1 MVGKGLLGAVL
12 LVLSTLASAGEWFYT
27 VQPGDNLWNLTE
39 RHLTSLKYVGRLQE
53 LNLIQHPSYIAPGT
67 VIRIPIDWTKQQ
79 LGGLRARV
87 IGVNGQAV
95 IKRSSSEQTVPAE
108 KGMQLFVGDEI
119 YCENDAFVTVEF
131 ADKSH
136 MRVQDNSRV
145 RLKRLNIFG
154 QYGLVDTLVEI
165 EQGRIESAVPE
176 NKEVDTRFRIKTP
189 SAISSVRGTD
199 FRVGMIGEQEDST
212 SSEVLKG
219 LLLVSA
225 NNRDVNISAG
235 FGSVTVL
242 GSAPSKPVVLL
253 SPPDLSATLTLYER
267 LPLVISL
274 HSLAGAQSYRA
285 QIATDQTF
293 QDLLAEFVTTK
304 LPFRE
309 GDLPDGEYW
318 LRVRGIDQSGIEGQD
333 AVMSF
338 EINARPEAPFIL
350 APLPGGVLDVN
361 NQEIKWSA
369 QFSAANYILTI
380 SEQSDL
386 SDPIFTDSEIYENK
400 LKLTEPLAPGKYFW
414 HIASVSASEGVGPY
428 SDIMAFRVPFPGPEL
443 SVPEVGDDDLT
454 LAWSAAAEGQRFHF
468 QIASDKDFNELLYDE
483 VTLNSRV
490 TIPTPEGDRYYLR
503 VKTIE
508 SDGFKGPFGSP
519 QVIDIP
525 KDTPYWLLLL
535 LLPLLI
541 LI

>member
-1 MVGKGLLGAVL
+1 MGKGLLGAVL
-12 LVLSTLASAGEWFYT
+12 LVLSTLTFASEWFYT
-27 VQPGDNLWNLTE
+27 VQSGDNLWNLTE
-39 RHLTSLKYVGRLQE
+39 RHLTNLKYVGRLQK
-53 LNLIQHPSYIAPGT
+53 LNRIQNPYQIAPGT

-79 LGGLRARV
+79 FGGVRARI

-95 IKRSSSEQTVPAE
+95 IKRSSSVQTVSAE
-108 KGMQLFVGDEI
+108 KGMRLFVGDEI

-145 RLKRLNIFG
+145 RLKQLNIFG

-165 EQGRIESAVPE
+165 EQGRIESTVPK

-199 FRVGMIGEQEDST
+199 FRVGMVGVQEDRT
-212 SSEVLKG
+212 SSEVLQG
-219 LLLVSA
+219 AVRVAA

-235 FGSVTVL
+235 FGLVTVL
-242 GSAPSKPVVLL
+242 GSAPSKPVALL
-253 SPPDLSATLTLYER
+253 PPPDFSITPILYER

-293 QDLLAEFVTTK
+293 QNLLAEFVTPK

-361 NQEIKWSA
+361 NQELKWSA
-369 QFSAANYILTI
+369 QSEAANYILTI

-400 LKLTEPLAPGKYFW
+400 LKLTEPLAPGKYYW
-414 HIASVSASEGVGPY
+414 HIASVSASEGAGPY
-428 SDIMAFRVPFPGPEL
+428 SDVMTFRVPFPGPEL
-443 SVPEVGDDDLT
+443 AAPEVGDDELT
-454 LAWSAAAEGQRFHF
+454 LAWGAAAEDQHFHF
-468 QIASDKDFNELLYDE
+468 QIASDKDFKELLYDE
-483 VTLNSRV
+483 ATLKSRV
-490 TIPTPEGDRYYLR
+490 TIPTPEGGRYYLR

-508 SDGFKGPFGSP
+508 SDGFEGPFGSP

-525 KDTPYWLLLL
+525 QDTPYWLLLL